1 MLASPIAKP
10 FLQLTPFSL
19 QLASQK
25 RSKLT
30 LCNKTRSYN
39 YKFNCLWLGTSSTE
53 WPEHYACMQTVQKK
67 NKLQSSAKP
76 TQTLKPFHHPCY
88 STRLPQMH
96 TSPVSGRVPRHV
108 FQARTPSRNSTKYR
122 ADDLCGN
129 LICKYFCWMLGDP
142 HSFSADHF
150 LFWPFPLY

>member
-10 FLQLTPFSL
+10 FSQLTPVFIATGLPKKIQTNTVQQNKVL
-19 QLASQK
+19 QLQIQLLVTWNIIYRVAG
-25 RSKLT
+25 T
-30 LCNKTRSYN
+30 LCLHANS
-39 YKFNCLWLGTSSTE
+39 
-53 WPEHYACMQTVQKK
+53 AKK

-150 LFWPFPLY
+150 LF